1 MGFFMSKSMD
11 ESLKKQQEFMAANSA
26 LQLERQMLMQN
37 EMRQKQVAMQIA
49 WSREFLK
56 YFGTFYGL
64 TTVGL
69 TVRAMKRKA
78 PGFLAPIVPLSFI
91 FAYQYDLA
99 YGTLMTRMKDEA
111 ENIIDTEQPLL
122 EMPKGVPTFESIEKA
137 RKARSMFFIQK

>member
-37 EMRQKQVAMQIA
+37 EMRQRQVAMQIA
-49 WSREFLK
+49 WSREFIK
-56 YFGTFYGL
+56 YFGTFCGLATIGL
-64 TTVGL
+64 TAG
-69 TVRAMKRKA
+69 AMKRKT
-78 PGFLAPIVPLSFI
+78 PGILAPIVPLSFV
-91 FAYQYDLA
+91 FAYQYDMA

-111 ENIIDTEQPLL
+111 ENIIDTERALL

-137 RKARSMFFIQK
+137 RRARSAFFIQK

>member
-37 EMRQKQVAMQIA
+37 EMRQRQVAMQIA
-49 WSREFLK
+49 WSREFIK

-64 TTVGL
+64 ATIGL
-69 TVRAMKRKA
+69 TIGAMKRKT
-78 PGFLAPIVPLSFI
+78 PRLLVPIVPLSFI
-91 FAYQYDLA
+91 LAYQYDLA
-99 YGTLMTRMKDEA
+99 YGTLMLRMKDEA
-111 ENIIDTEQPLL
+111 ENIIDTERTLL

-137 RKARSMFFIQK
+137 RRARSMFFIQK